1 MELTES
7 AGRTAA
13 EYSMINCDD
22 RILVGFSGGA
32 DSTALVHYLSRRH
45 NKASLFALHVNH
57 NIRGAEAIRDS
68 DFCRSFALSLGIE
81 FYAENINAPRLA
93 QESGKSVEEASRD
106 ARYSLFARYAEK
118 LGCNKI
124 ALAHNSCDNSETF
137 LINLARGSGPSGL
150 CGIPAV
156 RPAGSLLIIRPFIK
170 TERKEIENY
179 CRENCLSYVTDS
191 SNSGDE
197 YIRNRIRHGVM
208 PVLSEINPLINEHI
222 SRTGSLIKKD
232 IDYLNSLALN
242 EFKSRA
248 DGNCLETKDLF
259 ALPDPISSR
268 VLIFFLQSAGAAV
281 SYRRLS
287 DLISIIK
294 SRSPSA
300 RLYIGNG
307 CIAEMRYSMLCAVRS
322 GPPAFFDPFP
332 LNIPMEKEIPGAG
345 LIIKASYS
353 RKEAFSEAS
362 GSSIF
367 IDPDKFESVPVFRPR
382 KQGDLFA
389 GKEGTK
395 SIKKLMIDKK
405 IPRYERELI
414 PLLDDGGRI
423 AAGYLLG
430 TSLCYRLSGETA
442 KILRID
448 FIKTHDLIWPSVS
461 HCQGGYKECL

>member
-1 MELTES
+1 
-7 AGRTAA
+7 
-13 EYSMINCDD
+13 MINCDD

-32 DSTALVHYLSRRH
+32 DSTALLHYLSLRH

-68 DFCRSFALSLGIE
+68 EFCRSFASSLGIN
-81 FYAENINAPRLA
+81 FYVENIDAPRLA
-93 QESGKSVEEASRD
+93 KESGRSVEEASRD
-106 ARYSLFARYAEK
+106 ARYSLFVRYAEK

-124 ALAHNSCDNSETF
+124 ALAHNYCDNSETF
-137 LINLARGSGPSGL
+137 LINLTRGSGPSGL

-170 TERKEIENY
+170 TERKEIEDY
-179 CRENCLSYVTDS
+179 CRENCLSFVTDS

-197 YIRNRIRHGVM
+197 YIRNRIRHSVM

-222 SRTGSLIKKD
+222 SRAGGLIKKD
-232 IDYLNSLALN
+232 IDYLNTLALS
-242 EFKSRA
+242 EYSSRA
-248 DGNCLETKDLF
+248 DGNRLETKDLF
-259 ALPDPISSR
+259 TLPDPISSR
-268 VLIFFLQSAGAAV
+268 VLILFLESAGAAV

-287 DLISIIK
+287 DLTAIIR

-307 CIAEMRYSMLCAVRS
+307 CIAEMQYSLLCIVS
-322 GPPAFFDPFP
+322 SDSHAFFEPFP
-332 LNIPMEKEIPGAG
+332 LNVPMEKELPEAG
-345 LIIKASYS
+345 LIVKTSYS
-353 RKEAFSEAS
+353 KKESFSEAS

-367 IDPDKFESVPVFRPR
+367 IDPDKFVSAPVFRSR
-382 KQGDLFA
+382 KQGDMFA

-423 AAGYLLG
+423 AAGYILG
-430 TSLCYRLSGETA
+430 TSLCYRISAETS

-448 FIKTHDLIWPSVS
+448 FINTRDIFWPSVS
-461 HCQGGYKECL
+461 HSQDGYKECL